1 MYSLLKVVYL
11 DILTLS
17 VDENLTFVAVYK
29 LECDGYAVEGGWWRH
44 GVAIPINP
52 VVPKLSK

>member
-17 VDENLTFVAVYK
+17 VDENLTFVVVYK
-29 LECDGYAVEGGWWRH
+29 LECDEYVVEDGCVETRGRDTY
-44 GVAIPINP
+44 
-52 VVPKLSK
+52 

>member
-29 LECDGYAVEGGWWRH
+29 LGCDGYVVEGGCVETR
-44 GVAIPINP
+44 GRDTY
-52 VVPKLSK
+52 